1 MQPYDVVVIGAGNAG
16 LTAAAFLSQKGM
28 NVLLLERHNIPGG
41 SATSFC
47 RGRFEFEVALHQLSG
62 IGTPEKPGPLRS
74 TLDQLGVMGDL
85 EFVPM
90 TDLYRVVIG
99 DQIDITLKPD
109 LARVIAE
116 LTQHFP
122 HEEEGIKDF
131 FDLLYNFFLQ
141 VISVFYLKD
150 PETSREKYPLY
161 FQYALK
167 NTEEVMAQ
175 FISDPLLKTV
185 LSPYATYVGVPPSKM
200 AFADIAAMFFS
211 YIEFLPTHLKG
222 GSQALSNALANKVI
236 ENGGTIHYSCGAKKI
251 VIENGA
257 VCGIITETGEEIPNR
272 HVVSNASKYATYV
285 ELMDAVHVPET
296 VNNEMRQAS
305 HSPSAFTLYLGL
317 DCEPSAVGIT
327 ESSNFLLSTTDMETT
342 FARMKTLDIDAR
354 DGMMLSC
361 YNLID
366 PSFSPPGTCQV
377 ALVSLKY
384 GEPWLR
390 VPPQQYATE
399 KYRVADNM
407 LAAAENYFPGIRD
420 HIEEIEIATPVTHM
434 RYLGTPTG
442 SIYGF
447 ENFLKD
453 SELFIPNQ
461 AHIKGLYC
469 AGGSVGLCGFQPTL
483 DSGVQVAR
491 KLLHQ
496 KAT

>member
-1 MQPYDVVVIGAGNAG
+1 MQTYDVVIVGAGNAG
-16 LTAAAFLSQKGM
+16 LTAAATLSQKGL

-90 TDLYRVVIG
+90 TDLYRVVIA

-109 LARVIAE
+109 LHQVIEE
-116 LTQHFP
+116 LQHHFP
-122 HEEEGIKDF
+122 HEKDGIKNF

-141 VISVFYLKD
+141 VINVFYLKD

-175 FISDPLLKTV
+175 FISDPLLQMV

-200 AFADIAAMFFS
+200 AFADMAAMFFS
-211 YIEFLPTHLKG
+211 YIEFLPFHLKG
-222 GSQALSNALANKVI
+222 GSQALSNALADKIIRN
-236 ENGGTIHYSCGAKKI
+236 NGTIRYNCGVKRI
-251 VIENGA
+251 LVDNNA
-257 VCGIITETGEEIPNR
+257 VYGVITETDEEIPTK
-272 HVVSNASKYATYV
+272 HVISNASKFSTYL
-285 ELMDAVHVPET
+285 ELIDDIHVPDT
-296 VNNEMRQAS
+296 VTNELRQCS

-317 DCEPSAVGIT
+317 DCEPAKIGIM
-327 ESSNFLLSTTDMETT
+327 ESSNFLLSGTDMKTT
-342 FARMKTLDIDAR
+342 FARMKDLDIDKR

-366 PSFSPPGTCQV
+366 PGFSPPGTCQA

-384 GEPWLR
+384 GEPWLK
-390 VPPQQYATE
+390 VPPGLYASE

-407 LAAAENYFPGIRD
+407 LTAAETYFPGLRD
-420 HIEEIEIATPVTHM
+420 HIEEIEIATPLTHM

-483 DSGVQVAR
+483 DFGVQMAR
-491 KLLHQ
+491 MLLKEQ
-496 KAT
+496 AI

>member
-16 LTAAAFLSQKGM
+16 LTAASFLSQKGM

-62 IGTPEKPGPLRS
+62 IGSPDKPGPLRS
-74 TLDQLGVMGDL
+74 TLDQLGVTDDL
-85 EFVPM
+85 EFIPM

-99 DQIDITLKPD
+99 DQVDITLKPD
-109 LARVIAE
+109 LAQVIAE
-116 LTQHFP
+116 LTQQFP
-122 HEEEGIKDF
+122 HEKEGIKGY

-175 FISDPLLKTV
+175 FISDPLLTAV
-185 LSPYATYVGVPPSKM
+185 LCPYATYVGVPPSKM
-200 AFADIAAMFFS
+200 AFADMAAMFFS

-236 ENGGTIHYSCGAKKI
+236 QHGGTIRYNCGAQKI
-251 VIENGA
+251 LIENGS
-257 VCGIITETGEEIPNR
+257 VCGVITETGEEIPTR
-272 HVVSNASKYATYV
+272 YVISNASKYATYV
-285 ELMDAVHVPET
+285 ELMDDIHVPEI
-296 VNNEMRQAS
+296 VSKELRQAS
-305 HSPSAFTLYLGL
+305 HSPSAFTLYMGL

-327 ESSNFLLSTTDMETT
+327 ESSNFLLSTTDMAST
-342 FARMKTLDIDAR
+342 FARMKTLDIDAQ

-366 PSFSPPGTCQV
+366 PSFSPSGTCQV
-377 ALVSLKY
+377 ALVTLKY

-390 VPPQQYATE
+390 VPPYQYASE

-407 LAAAENYFPGIRD
+407 LKAAEIYFPGIRD

-461 AHIKGLYC
+461 AHIQGLYC

-483 DSGVQVAR
+483 DSGVQTAR
-491 KLLHQ
+491 MLLRES
-496 KAT
+496 A